1 MNNDLYND
9 ELKEKRFQKDL
20 ERINI
25 LDKTMKILSLSKSKL
40 YDISYIAECYEVN
53 IKEIKNII
61 NKDELNKRDIIGL
74 SMELFDSKVAQ
85 EVRSRMLNI
94 VYDSE

>member
-9 ELKEKRFQKDL
+9 ELKEKRLQKDL

-25 LDKTMKILSLSKSKL
+25 LDKTMKILSLNKSKL
-40 YDISYIAECYEVN
+40 HDISYVAECYEVN

-61 NKDELNKRDIIGL
+61 DKDKLNKRDVISL

-85 EVRSRMLNI
+85 EVRNRILDI